1 MSVNRQQDPRSKRQ
15 EEFDYQV
22 HLARGSEEAM
32 AKATPEVQ
40 EAAKNQAAFS
50 DRKSTRLNSS
60 HIPLSRMPSSA

>member
-50 DRKSTRLNSS
+50 ERRKKYLGG
-60 HIPLSRMPSSA
+60 M